1 MLRRLERNALACC
14 LAAAAVTLILRGG
27 RGDVS
32 AAVLAGGF
40 LVAVSYWAIKSSID
54 AMAAVVRP
62 AREPA
67 TGEDSRDESSSP
79 RGVGIMKTVAKFGVR
94 YALLGFLA
102 YVMIARLHLH
112 PVGLLV
118 GASSLVMATAIEA
131 IRFVEPRGTHL

>member
-1 MLRRLERNALACC
+1 M
-14 LAAAAVTLILRGG
+14 
-27 RGDVS
+27 S

-62 AREPA
+62 ANEA
-67 TGEDSRDESSSP
+67 DSPDESSSA
-79 RGVGIMKTVAKFGVR
+79 RGVGIMKPVAKFGVR

-102 YVMIARLHLH
+102 YVMIVRLHLH

-131 IRFVEPRGTHL
+131 IRFVAPRGTHL